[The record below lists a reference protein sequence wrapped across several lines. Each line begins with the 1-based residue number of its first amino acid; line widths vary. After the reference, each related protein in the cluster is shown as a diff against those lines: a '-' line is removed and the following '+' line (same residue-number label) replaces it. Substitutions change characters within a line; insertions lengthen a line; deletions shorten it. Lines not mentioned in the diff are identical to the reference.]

1 MDIFYDFDGTLF
13 DTYPAMVAALVQTA
27 VDYQIKIDRNQAY
40 QQMRQGS
47 LGDAIKV
54 LARIAKIESTTIEC
68 HFRAIENEELK
79 NSRPFEG
86 VKATLESV
94 VNHGGKNYLLT
105 HRNQAA
111 ITLLEK
117 FEMKTWFEDF
127 VTGDMTFPRKP
138 NPASLNYLIERNQVN
153 KKTAYMIGDRN
164 LDIDAA
170 HNADIKGIL
179 FDPDQIINVTSHPEL
194 ITNNFKDIQ
203 TYLDK
208 KLINP

>member
-27 VDYQIKIDRNQAY
+27 VDYQVKIDRNQAY

-54 LARIAKIESTTIEC
+54 LARVAKVESTTIEH

-86 VKATLESV
+86 VKVMLESV